1 MDIYKREANS
11 RGQVS
16 ERQPSRNAA
25 FLQQGSKEQKRLKRR
40 SGRAVAHAGL
50 EEKKE
55 KKQKKPA
62 ELAQVMDG
70 AAQSPSRAKRRG
82 ISRLIPGAQIELRL
96 PCSMFPCLHVPM
108 FMPPSLRRRLHWPR
122 RCQLGGQAVWGRW
135 RLQAPGLGSGA
146 KPVWAGAE

>member
-62 ELAQVMDG
+62 ELA
-70 AAQSPSRAKRRG
+70 
-82 ISRLIPGAQIELRL
+82 
-96 PCSMFPCLHVPM
+96 
-108 FMPPSLRRRLHWPR
+108 
-122 RCQLGGQAVWGRW
+122 
-135 RLQAPGLGSGA
+135 
-146 KPVWAGAE
+146 